1 MQRIRIVV
9 LLTAMQAIGAEGV
22 ALDLREAIR
31 LALRPGV
38 QAQVVSA
45 GLESE
50 MAEARVALQ
59 RSATALEVNAGV
71 TESVLRFDVRS
82 LGIDLPEASPFVV
95 NVNLQPVVGPFTLLD
110 MRMFAVKPL
119 INRAAARQLEAA
131 RDGVAVAAVNER
143 KAQAQV
149 ASETAKAYFA
159 ALLAQ
164 ASEEVA
170 RGGVEQARFRVEA
183 QEERRAQGLGTGAE
197 VRRAQLDLRASEQK
211 WIAAKAMVRVAVLQL
226 KAWTGLGNGEPL
238 VLRPVEKGPWEVPG
252 AEAAREQAL
261 AGRLELEGYRAQL
274 KQLRSSAQA
283 IEAQRLPTLTAFG
296 NAGGLSAAPTPNR
309 TAVASLSYTFT
320 GGVTLRMPVLD
331 GGRRAAQLAEVE
343 LKRRAIENAHRG
355 MLKKVELEVEVARE
369 KLRAAQEQ
377 LESMEGGMPLAEQE
391 VEQVKELMKAGEATV
406 VELREAESR
415 RAQAQYQRVVAVHEV
430 RMARLALG
438 EATGQVLEMAW

>member
-1 MQRIRIVV
+1 MRQIRMLV
-9 LLTAMQAIGAEGV
+9 LLTAMQAAGV
-22 ALDLREAIR
+22 EAMALDLREAIR

-50 MAEARVALQ
+50 MAQARVALQ
-59 RSATALEVNAGV
+59 RSVTALEVNAGV

-119 INRAAARQLEAA
+119 VNRAAARQLEAA
-131 RDGVAVAAVNER
+131 REGVKLAEVNER

-159 ALLAQ
+159 ALLAE
-164 ASEEVA
+164 ASVELA
-170 RGGVEQARFRVEA
+170 RGGLEQARFQVDA
-183 QEERRAQGLGTGAE
+183 QEKRRAQGLGTGAD
-197 VRRAQLDLRASEQK
+197 VRRAQMHLRASEQK
-211 WIAAKAMVRVAVLQL
+211 WLAAGAMARLALLQL
-226 KAWTGLGNGEPL
+226 KAWTGLGSGERVEL
-238 VLRPVEKGPWEVPG
+238 QPVGKGPWDLPQ
-252 AEAAREQAL
+252 AEAARQQAL
-261 AGRLELEGYRAQL
+261 AERPELEAYRAQL
-274 KQLRSSAQA
+274 KQLRSNVLA

-296 NAGGLSAAPTPNR
+296 NVGGLSAAPTPNR

-320 GGVTLRMPVLD
+320 GGVTLRVPVLD
-331 GGRRAAQLAEVE
+331 GGRRAAQLTEVE
-343 LKRRAIENAHRG
+343 LRRRAIESAHQG

-377 LESMEGGMPLAEQE
+377 LESMEGGIPLAEEE
-391 VEQVKELMKAGEATV
+391 VEQVKELMRAGEATV
-406 VELREAESR
+406 TELREAESR
-415 RAQAQYQRVVAVHEV
+415 RAQTLYQRVVAMHEV

-438 EATGQVLEMAW
+438 EATGQVLELTW